1 MEKEIIGVNTIC
13 ITPNQN
19 SARTVQR
26 EQFYEER
33 LMRLEERIKEMEK
46 TLTTSNP
53 FPKGDLALKPIH
65 EWSPNIPTVVTSET
79 KMGQ

>member
-1 MEKEIIGVNTIC
+1 MTSIIQG
-13 ITPNQN
+13 QN
-19 SARTVQR
+19 NVRTAQS

-46 TLTTSNP
+46 TLTILGLYLRAVPMQNLT
-53 FPKGDLALKPIH
+53 H
-65 EWSPNIPTVVTSET
+65 VWSPNIPIAATSET

>member
-1 MEKEIIGVNTIC
+1 MTSIIQD
-13 ITPNQN
+13 QN
-19 SARTVQR
+19 NVRTVQS

-46 TLTTSNP
+46 TLTILNP

-79 KMGQ
+79 KTDQ